1 MNHID
6 HWSLTPDFSVS
17 DPSDSNFHLFP
28 LRFGSSLF
36 SISQKMHPND
46 GGKNWQGEARLDGG
60 GVRGWWGFRE
70 RYIWLS
76 PTPQHCRLT
85 QIHFSLHLAPLLTFF
100 LDFLTIF
107 LDFLTFFFDFLT
119 IFLDFLNF
127 FWISWH
133 FLDFLTFFLD
143 FLTIFLDFLTIFLD
157 LSTILFLFL
166 NQKELDFVISGSP
179 RHRSIVALPWS
190 IFHCTLHLSRT
201 FFGFLLFLVLKFFGG
216 ISRYFSLH
224 LAPSFH
230 LLLQDIY

>member
-6 HWSLTPDFSVS
+6 HWSLTPHFSLS

-76 PTPQHCRLT
+76 PTPQHCRPT
-85 QIHFSLHLAPLLTFF
+85 QIH
-100 LDFLTIF
+100 
-107 LDFLTFFFDFLT
+107 
-119 IFLDFLNF
+119 
-127 FWISWH
+127 
-133 FLDFLTFFLD
+133 
-143 FLTIFLDFLTIFLD
+143 
-157 LSTILFLFL
+157 
-166 NQKELDFVISGSP
+166 
-179 RHRSIVALPWS
+179 
-190 IFHCTLHLSRT
+190 FHCTLHLSRT

-224 LAPSFH
+224 LSPSFH
-230 LLLQDIY
+230 LLLQHIY

>member
-85 QIHFSLHLAPLLTFF
+85 QIHFSLHLCWHFFGF
-100 LDFLTIF
+100 LDN
-107 LDFLTFFFDFLT
+107 FFGFIDNSFFISQPKRIGFRYIWLSPT
-119 IFLDFLNF
+119 PQHCRPTQIHFPLHLAPFSYF
-127 FWISWH
+127 FWIS
-133 FLDFLTFFLD
+133 TFF
-143 FLTIFLDFLTIFLD
+143 
-157 LSTILFLFL
+157 S
-166 NQKELDFVISGSP
+166 S
-179 RHRSIVALPWS
+179 
-190 IFHCTLHLSRT
+190 
-201 FFGFLLFLVLKFFGG
+201 
-216 ISRYFSLH
+216 
-224 LAPSFH
+224 
-230 LLLQDIY
+230 